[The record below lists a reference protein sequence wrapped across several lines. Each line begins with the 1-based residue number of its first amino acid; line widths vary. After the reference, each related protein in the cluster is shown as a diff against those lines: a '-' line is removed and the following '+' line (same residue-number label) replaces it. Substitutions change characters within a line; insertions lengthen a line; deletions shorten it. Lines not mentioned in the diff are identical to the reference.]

1 VNDVVAGA
9 AGLLLLLLEKEDA
22 TFVAMTTGDHILL
35 PCHSTRVTVLHGH
48 YTVENVTTETGRT
61 VVGVSPIHQCAL
73 SINYLHSRRSQ
84 QQRVL

>member
-1 VNDVVAGA
+1 MVAGA
-9 AGLLLLLLEKEDA
+9 AGLLLLLEKEDA
-22 TFVAMTTGDHILL
+22 TFVAMTTGYHILL
-35 PCHSTRVTVLHGH
+35 PRYSTRVTVLNGH

-84 QQRVL
+84 QQQQRVL

>member
-9 AGLLLLLLEKEDA
+9 AAGLLLLEKEDV
-22 TFVAMTTGDHILL
+22 TFVAMTTGYHILL
-35 PCHSTRVTVLHGH
+35 PRHLTRVTVLHGH